1 MILRVAVVR
10 FAGPD
15 GEDPTMNL
23 RHLYNLRIRPVVALS
38 ALILIGCRTPTPS
51 NTVTQPTD
59 GAGNVRETDFTG
71 KKTELLIGDT
81 GLIRDLAIER
91 ALVRTL
97 PTGLPQAQLD
107 LMNRT
112 RYNINFEYQFEWFD
126 AAGFRLDTP
135 ASSWSGDVVPGTASR
150 HIQAVGPA
158 PEAKLFKVRVRRAVG
173 GRN

>member
-1 MILRVAVVR
+1 MKKI
-10 FAGPD
+10 
-15 GEDPTMNL
+15 M
-23 RHLYNLRIRPVVALS
+23 
-38 ALILIGCRTPTPS
+38 GCRTPTPS
-51 NTVTQPTD
+51 NTVTQSTD
-59 GAGNVRETDFTG
+59 TAGNVQVTDYTG
-71 KKTELLIGDT
+71 KTSELLVGDS
-81 GLIRDLAIER
+81 GLIADLAIER

-135 ASSWSGDVVPGTASR
+135 ASSWSGDVVPGTTSR
-150 HIQAVGPA
+150 NIQAVGPA
-158 PEAKLFKVRVRRAVG
+158 PEAKGFKVRVRRAVG